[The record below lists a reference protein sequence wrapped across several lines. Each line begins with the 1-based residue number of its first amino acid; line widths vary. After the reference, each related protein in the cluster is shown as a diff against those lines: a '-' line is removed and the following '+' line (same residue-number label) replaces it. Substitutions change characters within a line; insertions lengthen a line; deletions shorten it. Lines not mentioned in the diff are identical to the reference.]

1 MEYDY
6 IVVGAGS
13 AGCVLANRLSADP
26 RHRVLLLEA
35 GGRARNPLLHI
46 PIGFGRTMHSP
57 HYSWNFE
64 TEPDLGGRRRKWPRG
79 KVLGGSSAINGL
91 LYIRGQRA
99 DYDGWRQLG
108 CTGWSYDDV
117 LPYFRRSQD
126 SDRPHDPLHGTGGPL
141 RVEHPDH
148 LHPVSRRFVTACVQ
162 AGIRYNEDPNGEVQE
177 GVAYAPVT
185 MRRGVRCSAAT
196 AFLNPVRKRKNL
208 HIVTGA
214 LVEGVD
220 IVDGRATA
228 VRYRTAGLQ
237 HRVVARGEIVLSAG
251 AIGSPQLLMLSGIG
265 NGDALAAAGVA
276 TKIASPDV
284 GRNLQDH
291 LASMVIARLTPSAT
305 FNEVVRSPAIL
316 GQLWR
321 YATARGG
328 MFASAAAHVVVF
340 CRSDTRLSSPD
351 IQLHMLP
358 ASTSDYAG
366 GDLDRFPGLTCAPC
380 QLRPES
386 RGDVTLRSSDPAA
399 APVIRPNYLSARA
412 DQEALIAGIRISRR
426 ILAQPALAEI
436 VQREV
441 MPGADVESSANLLA
455 SAATGS
461 ESVYHPVGTCRMGG
475 DAASVVDPRLRV
487 RGVAGLRV
495 ADASIMPRLVSGN
508 TNAPAIMIGEKAADM
523 MLEDARR

>member
-1 MEYDY
+1 M
-6 IVVGAGS
+6 IVGAGS

-35 GGRARNPLLHI
+35 GGKARNPLLHI
-46 PIGFGRTMHSP
+46 PIGFGKTMHSP

-79 KVLGGSSAINGL
+79 KVLGGSSTINGL
-91 LYIRGQRA
+91 LYIRGQRE

-117 LPYFRRSQD
+117 LPYYRRSQD
-126 SDRPHDPLHGTGGPL
+126 SDRADDPLHGSGGPL
-141 RVEHPDH
+141 RVEHPQGQ
-148 LHPVSRRFVTACVQ
+148 HPVSSRFVDACVQ
-162 AGIRYNEDPNGEVQE
+162 AGIPYNDDPNGAVQE

-196 AFLNPVRKRKNL
+196 AFLDPVRTRGNL

-220 IVDGRATA
+220 IADGRATA
-228 VRYRTAGLQ
+228 VRYRVGGVA
-237 HRVVARGEIVLSAG
+237 HRAVALEEIILSAG

-265 NGDALAAAGVA
+265 DGDALAAVGVEA
-276 TKIASPDV
+276 RVQSPDV

-291 LASMVIARLTPSAT
+291 LASMVIASLTPSAT

-316 GQLWR
+316 GQMWR

-340 CRSDTRLSSPD
+340 CRSDTRLASPD

-386 RGDVTLRSSDPAA
+386 RGEVTLRSADPAA
-399 APVIRPNYLSARA
+399 PPVIRPNYLSAPA
-412 DQEALIAGIRISRR
+412 DQEALVAGIRISRR
-426 ILAQPALAEI
+426 ILAQPALADI
-436 VQREV
+436 VEREV
-441 MPGADVESSANLLA
+441 MPGADVEASASLLA
-455 SAATGS
+455 SAAMLS

-475 DAASVVDPRLRV
+475 DPASVVDPRLRV

-495 ADASIMPRLVSGN
+495 ADASIMPRLISGN
-508 TNAPAIMIGEKAADM
+508 TNAPAIMIGEKAAAM
-523 MLEDARR
+523 ILEDARG